1 MSTAAVSARDLSL
14 RFSGIEGA
22 PSVDAVQGVSLDI
35 APGET
40 LAILGEAGSG
50 KSTLAQAIA
59 GLTDRTVDRGPKV
72 VGGSLEVLGIDVRSL
87 RRRDDNELALR
98 VGYVPQD
105 AGTALDPH
113 LTAGENVAYPLYQ
126 RTPKLDRVVAG
137 GIVAEAIDAMHLTL
151 ATIPKYPHELS
162 RGQRQRVAIARALV
176 LEPELLVTD
185 EATSGVD
192 ATVRSTILDHL
203 AEVQRNRG
211 FAALAISSEI
221 GEVRRLTDRLAVMHG
236 GRFVGY
242 GSVDEVLE
250 TGTHPYVR
258 ALAALGRRR
267 AVAV

>member
-1 MSTAAVSARDLSL
+1 MARPAVLANDLSL
-14 RFSGIEGA
+14 RFAGIDGA
-22 PSVDAVQGVSLDI
+22 PSVDAVRGVDVRI

-50 KSTLAQAIA
+50 KSTLARAIA
-59 GLTDRTVDRGPKV
+59 GLTDRTVEAGPKI
-72 VGGSLEVLGIDVRSL
+72 VGGSLEVLGIDVRQL
-87 RRRDDNELALR
+87 RKRDDTELALR

-113 LTAGENVAYPLYQ
+113 LTAGENVAYPLFQ
-126 RTPKLDRVVAG
+126 RDSKLDRVVAG

-176 LEPELLVTD
+176 LDPDLLVAD

-192 ATVRSTILDHL
+192 ATVRGTILDHL

-211 FAALAISSEI
+211 FAALVVSSEL
-221 GEVRRLTDRLAVMHG
+221 GEVRRLTDRIAIMHA
-236 GRFVGY
+236 GRFVGF
-242 GSVDEVLE
+242 GPIDDVLT
-250 TGTHPYVR
+250 TGTHRYVR
-258 ALAALGRRR
+258 RLADLSGIAAAL
-267 AVAV
+267 

>member
-1 MSTAAVSARDLSL
+1 MSTPAVSARDLSL
-14 RFSGIEGA
+14 RFPGIDGA
-22 PSVDAVQGVSLDI
+22 SAVSAVRGVSLDI

-50 KSTLAQAIA
+50 KSALARAVA
-59 GLTDRTVDRGPKV
+59 GLTDRTIERGPRI
-72 VGGSLEVLGIDVRSL
+72 VGGSLTVLGIDVRGL

-211 FAALAISSEI
+211 FAALVVSSEI
-221 GEVRRLTDRLAVMHG
+221 GEVRRLTTRLAVMHA

-242 GSVDEVLE
+242 GTIDEVLE
-250 TGTHPYVR
+250 TGMHPYVR
-258 ALAALGRRR
+258 ELAALGRRKP
-267 AVAV
+267 VAV

>member
-1 MSTAAVSARDLSL
+1 MSTAAVRARDLSV
-14 RFSGIEGA
+14 RFSGVSGA
-22 PSVDAVQGVSLDI
+22 PSVDAVRGVSLDI

-40 LAILGEAGSG
+40 LAIIGEAGSG
-50 KSTLAQAIA
+50 KSALARALA
-59 GLTDRTVDRGPKV
+59 GLTNRTVAGGPRI
-72 VGGSLEVLGIDVRSL
+72 VGGSLEVLGVDVRQL

-126 RTPKLDRVVAG
+126 RTPKLDRVTAG

-176 LEPELLVTD
+176 LDPELLVTD

-192 ATVRSTILDHL
+192 ATVRTTILDHL
-203 AEVQRNRG
+203 AEVQRNRR
-211 FAALAISSEI
+211 FAAVAISSEI
-221 GEVRRLTDRLAVMHG
+221 GEVRRLTDQLAVMHG

-242 GSVDEVLE
+242 GRVDEVLAE
-250 TGTHPYVR
+250 QTHPYVR
-258 ALAALGRRR
+258 ALARLTTPRE
-267 AVAV
+267 VTV